1 MIEQRRVRE
10 DTERLPRF
18 LMPVASPPLEAPAPA
33 APPGPGEQVLL
44 ARALG
49 GLAAGGIPAGRDTPR
64 SAAPLLPDV
73 RFDAAAE
80 TGDNGPPEAVPDP
93 VRPAGEAAPFEPIE
107 AMLDLALQVFRPAD
121 EPGRMYFELRI
132 RRKDASRMPALPR
145 DVLLMQDCSE
155 SMTQRKLN
163 NCREGLMGILRGLG
177 PEDRLELVA
186 FREEVETCFGG
197 FRPADP
203 LAKARA
209 TAFIDRMEARG
220 KTDVYASLDALMRM
234 PRDPG
239 RPLLCV
245 LITDGRPTA
254 GLVDSS
260 EIIETFTRS
269 NQGEVSMFALGGG
282 TQVNRFLLDLLSYR
296 NRGDARVVERRQ
308 DIPDALAAVARE
320 ISRPVMI
327 NLRYHFSGLPE
338 EHIVPETLTHL

>member
-1 MIEQRRVRE
+1 
-10 DTERLPRF
+10 
-18 LMPVASPPLEAPAPA
+18 
-33 APPGPGEQVLL
+33 
-44 ARALG
+44 
-49 GLAAGGIPAGRDTPR
+49 
-64 SAAPLLPDV
+64 
-73 RFDAAAE
+73 
-80 TGDNGPPEAVPDP
+80 
-93 VRPAGEAAPFEPIE
+93 
-107 AMLDLALQVFRPAD
+107 
-121 EPGRMYFELRI
+121 
-132 RRKDASRMPALPR
+132 
-145 DVLLMQDCSE
+145 
-155 SMTQRKLN
+155 
-163 NCREGLMGILRGLG
+163 MGILRGLG

-338 EHIVPETLTHL
+338 EHIVPETLTHLYLDRPLVLYGRVDGDPPPAAFQIVGRGAGGDRDMVFPIAWNQGAEGDATIRTRWAWHVIYHRIAEHIRTGHSQPLDEAHRIADRFGLRVPYGRDVIYR